1 MFERLKLKWKIS
13 SNLQL
18 AKIFIVFSIT
28 GSFAAA
34 ISSPVSEILGIN
46 SHNIDWYIYWPV
58 RIVVITLIYQ
68 VALLVVAAIFFE
80 LKFFWEFEK
89 KFLRKIGSKNLK

>member
-1 MFERLKLKWKIS
+1 MFERLKIKWKIS

-18 AKIFIVFSIT
+18 TKIFIVFSIT

-34 ISSPVSEILGIN
+34 ISSPVAENLGIN
-46 SHNIDWYIYWPV
+46 SQNLDWYIYWPV
-58 RIVVITLIYQ
+58 KIVIITLIYQ

-89 KFLRKIGSKNLK
+89 KMLRKIGFKNLK

>member
-1 MFERLKLKWKIS
+1 MFERLKIKWKIS

-18 AKIFIVFSIT
+18 TKIFIVFSIT

-34 ISSPVSEILGIN
+34 ISSPVAENLGIN
-46 SHNIDWYIYWPV
+46 SQNLDWYIYWPV
-58 RIVVITLIYQ
+58 RIVIITLIYQ

-89 KFLRKIGSKNLK
+89 KFLRRIGFKNLK

>member
-1 MFERLKLKWKIS
+1 MFKKLKIKWGIS

-34 ISSPVSEILGIN
+34 ISSPVSEIIGI
-46 SHNIDWYIYWPV
+46 SSDNIDWYIYWPV

-80 LKFFWEFEK
+80 LKFFWKFEK
-89 KFLRKIGSKNLK
+89 KFLRRIGFKNLK

>member
-1 MFERLKLKWKIS
+1 MFERLKIKWKIS

-18 AKIFIVFSIT
+18 TKIFIVFSIT

-34 ISSPVSEILGIN
+34 ISSPVTENLGIN
-46 SHNIDWYIYWPV
+46 SQNLDWYIYWPV

-80 LKFFWEFEK
+80 LKFFWELEK
-89 KFLRKIGSKNLK
+89 KFLRRIGFKNLK

>member
-68 VALLVVAAIFFE
+68 VALLVVAAIFIE
-80 LKFFWEFEK
+80 LTFFWEFEK
-89 KFLRKIGSKNLK
+89 KFLRKIGFKNLK